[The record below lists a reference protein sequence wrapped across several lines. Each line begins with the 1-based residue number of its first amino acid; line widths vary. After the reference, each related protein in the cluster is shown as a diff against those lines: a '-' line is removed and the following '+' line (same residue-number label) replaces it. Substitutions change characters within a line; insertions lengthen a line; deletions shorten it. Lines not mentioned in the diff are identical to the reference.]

1 MAQIS
6 QIPQRTLDWY
16 RDRLGKITGSCV
28 GDLMGKGR
36 GTEFTKTGL
45 SYLNSVAAERMM
57 PEVIIAD
64 DDLFSQYVYE
74 VDVTNKAMR
83 IGTERETEARDLY
96 MEVKK
101 KEVVETGSI
110 QSSGLEG
117 FASSPDGLVIDQSGA
132 IEGTIEIKCPKPST
146 YFEYRTSVHDA
157 ESLLKVNPDYY
168 WQCISHMEVT
178 GAKWCDF
185 IVFCPYNRM
194 PLHIVR
200 INRDEEAIKKLR
212 ERVTT
217 ANKYLTDLL
226 PAA

>member
-1 MAQIS
+1 MS
-6 QIPQRTLDWY
+6 QFSPIPQRTLDWY
-16 RDRLGKITGSCV
+16 RERLGKITGSCV

-36 GTEFTKTGL
+36 GAEFTKTGL

-57 PEVIIAD
+57 PDLIVSD
-64 DDLFSQYVYE
+64 DDLFSQYVDE
-74 VDVTNKAMR
+74 VDISNKAMR
-83 IGTERETEARDLY
+83 IGTEREAEARDLY
-96 MEVKK
+96 MEVKRLN
-101 KEVVETGSI
+101 VIETGSI
-110 QSSGLEG
+110 KSSNLEG
-117 FASSPDGLVIDQSGA
+117 FASSPDGLVIEESGA

-146 YFEYRTSVHDA
+146 YFEYQTSIQDA

-178 GAKWCDF
+178 DAQWCDF
-185 IVFCPYNRM
+185 IVFCPYNKV

-200 INRDEEAIKKLR
+200 INRDEEAVKKLR

-226 PAA
+226 PAT